1 MKFSVSE
8 EKALPRPTTA
18 ALPPPVIPQ
27 LCSHVLAAENKQWA
41 RPKALLLLSHLS
53 HQTPPSRL
61 LWKGGFFCKSQL
73 FGSHLRETHW
83 VWDLPFCMDVLFL
96 FSAGRRLLL
105 KSVHIMN
112 QTSCEVF
119 INEGREFYQNNYTL
133 CYICISIL
141 HEFSYF
147 EISMSKQSYT
157 GIFSIII
164 LLVCSEWR
172 PAFRHQG
179 YFVGWKALLQT
190 TIIFWLLAILGSL
203 ILLLIF
209 TVSLFSDPSRVIFN
223 YLRTQEPF

>member
-1 MKFSVSE
+1 M
-8 EKALPRPTTA
+8 
-18 ALPPPVIPQ
+18 
-27 LCSHVLAAENKQWA
+27 
-41 RPKALLLLSHLS
+41 
-53 HQTPPSRL
+53 
-61 LWKGGFFCKSQL
+61 
-73 FGSHLRETHW
+73 
-83 VWDLPFCMDVLFL
+83 WDLPFCMDVLFL

-164 LLVCSEWR
+164 LLVCSE
-172 PAFRHQG
+172 
-179 YFVGWKALLQT
+179 
-190 TIIFWLLAILGSL
+190 
-203 ILLLIF
+203 
-209 TVSLFSDPSRVIFN
+209 
-223 YLRTQEPF
+223 